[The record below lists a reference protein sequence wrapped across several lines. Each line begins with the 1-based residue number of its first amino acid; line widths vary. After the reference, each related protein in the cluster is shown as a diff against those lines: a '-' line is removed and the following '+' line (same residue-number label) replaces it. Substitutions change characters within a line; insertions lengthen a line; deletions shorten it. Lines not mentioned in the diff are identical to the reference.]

1 MTGLYPHFREM
12 LMRACLASTNDRIR
26 EANMERTIDYT
37 LSDTI
42 ESDTSR
48 SIPKMLETLKKIFG
62 VPDIFWIERHQ
73 ILKDVYAIKYRS
85 NQGVVPVNERVE
97 MSKYKEKRYTHEA
110 GFL

>member
-48 SIPKMLETLKKIFG
+48 SIPKMLETLKKIFD

-73 ILKDVYAIKYRS
+73 ILRDVYAIKYRS
-85 NQGVVPVNERVE
+85 KQ
-97 MSKYKEKRYTHEA
+97 
-110 GFL
+110 